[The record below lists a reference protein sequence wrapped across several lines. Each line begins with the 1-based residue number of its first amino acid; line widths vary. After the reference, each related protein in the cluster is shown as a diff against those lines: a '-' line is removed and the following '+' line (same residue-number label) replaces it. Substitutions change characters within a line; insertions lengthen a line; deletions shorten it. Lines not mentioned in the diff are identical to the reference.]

1 MRYLHAFLTL
11 AFYVLWLVVAPLL
24 VQSSIALVNDSIIIN
39 NDVFAAIE
47 HYYTPQIQASLEVNK
62 SGLASYE
69 IGEFGK
75 GKPAS
80 EIIMNASIGFDY
92 MVNPKILLALLESAS
107 GVVTEP
113 SPTTMQLDFAM
124 GNTDPTVR
132 GFEKQVNWAAAEI
145 GRAYERYLFSLPSD
159 QRHRAASL
167 ALEEFA
173 SALPNERIG
182 KRILSDASSTSFSN
196 SYLAIFGVSPQESP
210 DNYRELNIDQLT
222 FLEKPYDDYP
232 TINTN
237 FDHESP
243 NYSGNLPVTIFTD
256 ENKEIP
262 YNGHPGYDYGLVWDA
277 PVRAAAEGN
286 IAHAGQE
293 TSNLCDNGNVNPN
306 GPAKYVA
313 IDHDLDS
320 DGDPDFRT
328 LYWHLNSNRRSDGQE
343 WEDNQSIEKVNG
355 IPPQVGLTG
364 NTGRVAPCPDAAHP
378 TQGTHLHFEVR
389 ADPAIYVHGQSV
401 LTGSAVD
408 PFGWWSTSRTD
419 PGGTLTGHLLWQ
431 STDLVDDKDAS
442 FEKFSHSWQDWN
454 EASAYESH
462 AWASSTNGAWAV
474 WGLKAPHDGN
484 YNIGVFIPDIAGRTF
499 RSDVG
504 YAVYYPSR
512 RTPELAESAVYRL
525 DQQALRGRW
534 SRIGATS
541 ESTIGL
547 RKGET
552 VLVKL
557 EIPVGDQATYA
568 VADAFRLIP
577 YPIDNGLQYL
587 RTHQRSDGSWG
598 ESAGST
604 GISAL
609 VTLAF
614 LNYGFDEHDATDT
627 DVDGTPDIQE
637 AIRYLLSQRRADGSF
652 GESGGLFTYDSALVI
667 LVLAAA
673 DHTNDPRRYT
683 DQIRQAKD
691 YLLRAQSTE
700 ATGYAPDNPN
710 YGGWGY
716 PRENWSDLS
725 NTQWAVMALD
735 AAYSYLGL
743 EKPPA
748 DDALAWTGRVLSY
761 ADKVQRADGGFDY
774 RQGYFNRSL
783 GSMSHAGIWTNLL
796 AGRNP
801 DTNLQLQNALN
812 WVQTGA
818 NWSVSQNPGRGSAA
832 LYYYYVTLAKSLA
845 MARKTNLTIGGVN
858 HDWFQELL
866 TELTTGGHQ
875 PHADGYWRN
884 SNGDEWESDRH
895 LVTAYAILAL
905 ETRTLAPNI
914 PLSMSII
921 LHSPADLHLYDAQGR
936 HTGKNYQTGAIDVQI
951 PGSSFVATEPQTIV
965 VDRPVAGNYT
975 VHFVGRDDGGN
986 YEVDILG
993 QQGDAIVSSE
1003 RLSGVIEANEVQGSF
1018 LNVAAIEGTL
1028 TIFASEP
1035 EVLPVMAVD
1044 PASLAFWNRDWV
1056 TVERSFTVRETGGQ
1070 RGIRNLT
1077 LFVSDLI
1084 GSRGHRLPATTVQV
1098 TPAQFDLAAGGS
1110 RTVTLRIAIPRGQ
1123 PVDLYAG
1130 RITMES
1136 ISAGAKAIGIELQ
1149 VLALSFL
1156 PAANNT
1162 YVRPANWHS
1171 TVGLTNRTVFDLASA
1186 NNACSTVFAGTD
1198 QGIYR
1203 SWDTGRSWYLLPVG
1217 LEAPFGSDLG
1227 FDDPAIPTDNLVPA
1241 VVTCPANPS
1250 VVYMTRWGEGVF
1262 RSTDAGTT
1270 WQLRS
1275 GGALD
1280 RYVYDL
1286 AASSF
1291 SCDVVFA
1298 ASGEKGVFET
1308 NDGGAYWQARNNGL
1322 SNLYTRSLAVAAGNA
1337 DRLVLGTTSGAYYT
1351 MDGGVNWWGGGGL
1364 PTETIRALAVAHV
1377 DANVVYAGTA
1387 TRGIYRSTD
1396 GGATWQSTNNGLGN
1410 VEVRALAI
1418 DPFNPQVIYAGRD
1431 DGGGVYR
1438 TVDGGANWS
1447 AFDEDLGSRNIKS
1460 LWLDGGSCHTL
1471 LAGTTNGVWYFG
1483 P

>member
-1 MRYLHAFLTL
+1 MPYFINKTRFVDAEGLSQQELQQVLESIPSNL
-11 AFYVLWLVVAPLL
+11 ADYDVE
-24 VQSSIALVNDSIIIN
+24 VQGETYT
-39 NDVFAAIE
+39 AARILGN
-47 HYYTPQIQASLEVNK
+47 ASL
-62 SGLASYE
+62 G
-69 IGEFGK
+69 IGY
-75 GKPAS
+75 S
-80 EIIMNASIGFDY
+80 VD
-92 MVNPKILLALLESAS
+92 PKVLLALLELST
-107 GVVTEP
+107 GLVTDINAQSIQYDGAFGLPVEMADGLGEQLRWL
-113 SPTTMQLDFAM
+113 SDGLGEAYLGYVTT
-124 GNTDPTVR
+124 
-132 GFEKQVNWAAAEI
+132 
-145 GRAYERYLFSLPSD
+145 LPSD
-159 QRHRAASL
+159 GVASAASL
-167 ALEEFA
+167 AVHDVLTSLSNMSPTGIKAQMSMETEFIRVYVD
-173 SALPNERIG
+173 L
-182 KRILSDASSTSFSN
+182 
-196 SYLAIFGVSPQESP
+196 FGVDPRLALE
-210 DNYRELNIDQLT
+210 IDQDEVTPFMRKPFAQQYQLT
-222 FLEKPYDDYP
+222 PLHGAVNSF
-232 TINTN
+232 
-237 FDHESP
+237 FDHEYPTYGNQDHIRLFTGDDPFGMLTDCTRGVSCYGGHDGLDYNTRTEAIQATASGTIAAVCREGVP
-243 NYSGNLPVTIFTD
+243 GCPEDYHGDGLGNL
-256 ENKEIP
+256 
-262 YNGHPGYDYGLVWDA
+262 
-277 PVRAAAEGN
+277 
-286 IAHAGQE
+286 
-293 TSNLCDNGNVNPN
+293 
-306 GPAKYVA
+306 VA
-313 IDHDLDS
+313 IRHSGGYETIYGHLGS
-320 DGDPDFRT
+320 IGNDPRNPPHSWQPDQPIQA
-328 LYWHLNSNRRSDGQE
+328 GE
-343 WEDNQSIEKVNG
+343 EVG
-355 IPPQVGLTG
+355 ISGCSG
-364 NTGRVAPCPDAAHP
+364 SGCS
-378 TQGTHLHFEVR
+378 GTAYHLHF
-389 ADPAIYVHGQSV
+389 GV
-401 LTGSAVD
+401 LRNGIEVD
-408 PFGWWSTSRTD
+408 PFGWWGNDDD
-419 PGGTLTGHLLWQ
+419 PWSNDDRGEASHWLWEATTLTDDRDPAFENFGNVDRRTAEWH
-431 STDLVDDKDAS
+431 DLNAGY
-442 FEKFSHSWQDWN
+442 QG
-454 EASAYESH
+454 H
-462 AWASSTNGAWAV
+462 AWWTTTTRGQKESWGVWALRIPQRGRYSV
-474 WGLKAPHDGN
+474 QV
-484 YNIGVFIPDIAGRTF
+484 YIPDPPDGKQWTAAAHYTVMQHDESGALVPVSATLNQQDRHNNWVTLVRDDTQDRWFEF
-499 RSDVG
+499 RSDM
-504 YAVYYPSR
+504 
-512 RTPELAESAVYRL
+512 
-525 DQQALRGRW
+525 
-534 SRIGATS
+534 
-541 ESTIGL
+541 
-547 RKGET
+547 T
-552 VLVKL
+552 VLVML
-557 EIPVGDQATYA
+557 TDVSAEAGD
-568 VADAFRLIP
+568 VVFDAARLTP
-577 YPIDNGLQYL
+577 FAIDNGLQYL

-604 GISAL
+604 GITAL
-609 VTLAF
+609 VALAF

-748 DDALAWTGRVLSY
+748 DDASAWTGRVLSY

-875 PHADGYWRN
+875 PHADGYWQN
-884 SNGDEWESDRH
+884 SNGEEWESDRH

-1077 LFVSDLI
+1077 LFASDLI
-1084 GSRGHRLPATTVQV
+1084 GSRGHRLPAATAQV

-1123 PVDLYAG
+1123 PVDLYVG

-1136 ISAGAKAIGIELQ
+1136 ISAGAKAIDIELQ

-1186 NNACSTVFAGTD
+1186 NNACGTVFAGTD

-1217 LEAPFGSDLG
+1217 LDAPFGSDLG

-1250 VVYMTRWGEGVF
+1250 VVYMTRWGEGVY

-1387 TRGIYRSTD
+1387 TRGIYRSAD

-1410 VEVRALAI
+1410 VEARALAI

-1438 TVDGGANWS
+1438 SVDGGANWS